1 MAPKSD
7 DSTVDAV
14 RESATHVAD
23 SIDTLTMQRFK
34 AWKRAHSTTVRR
46 AYVQDACTLLACALA
61 WFVAGGTSAVVDGA
75 IVLVACFAL
84 ATTVYRTMQVF

>member
-7 DSTVDAV
+7 DSIVDAV

-23 SIDTLTMQRFK
+23 SIDTLAMQRFK

-46 AYVQDACTLLACALA
+46 AFVQDGITLLACALA
-61 WFVAGGTSAVVDGA
+61 WFVAGGTYAVVDGA
-75 IVLVACFAL
+75 IALVACFTLVTAI
-84 ATTVYRTMQVF
+84 YRTMQVI